1 MIKLYDKV
9 FADTITQ
16 LRHGLPL
23 ARLKKT
29 FQDFTRTAV
38 VSS

>member
-16 LRHGLPL
+16 LRHALPL
-23 ARLKKT
+23 VPLKKR
-29 FQDFTRTAV
+29 FKI
-38 VSS
+38 S